1 MATLP
6 AALASNCVELSE
18 RKKSD
23 IEDQLTAET
32 SAEFFFAA
40 RLFALVL
47 SSTYTTLT
55 PSSKRSS
62 KQTTE

>member
-6 AALASNCVELSE
+6 AALASNCTELSE

-32 SAEFFFAA
+32 SAEFFLASICSRPVEHIHHF
-40 RLFALVL
+40 
-47 SSTYTTLT
+47 T